1 MSTIVK
7 DRSYSNISGDS
18 RMPKGPA
25 LDAFLTDSINLS
37 KVTIF
42 TLIDTGAD
50 ITCVK
55 WVKIKELEAKLGH
68 PLPRERI
75 QDLEKEREIF
85 TYEACVILGD
95 EKFTTE
101 FGVYCPDDALFGLED
116 ALIGRDIQKKLIIT
130 LDGPKEVFTI
140 E

>member
-7 DRSYSNISGDS
+7 DRFYSTISDDP

-25 LDAFLTDSINLS
+25 LDAFLTDAINLS

-55 WVKIKELEAKLGH
+55 WVKIKELETKLGH

-75 QDLEKEREIF
+75 QDLETGREIF
-85 TYEACVILGD
+85 SYEACLVLGA
-95 EKFTTE
+95 EKFIPA
-101 FGVYCPDDALFGLED
+101 FGIYCPSDALFGLED

-130 LDGPKEVFTI
+130 LDGPKEVFSI